1 MIIKK
6 EEKKKRKSFFSFNS
20 FVYYYFFSTLV
31 VALSLI
37 IVILKSQTFEVKK
50 NKYLDFISKGGRFE
64 YLYLPNIA
72 IKALKSNFYK
82 IQTLNLEIPFEQ
94 MLIIENL
101 RKKALSD
108 GFLPSADQ
116 MPKVK
121 TNIIFNDDKF
131 RGDIRLKGDRDVH
144 YADKKKSSYKIELD
158 KNQYIFGIKK
168 FSLQKPRTRNYI
180 HEWIFHQMA
189 KDFNII
195 KIKYDFIKL
204 SVNGENT
211 GLYVLEEGFGKELI
225 ERNERR
231 NGPIFGINEDVVG
244 IDGLSDKPVFE
255 IYNKNYWSRPENSSI
270 VRTASQKLR
279 DFFNNKIELE
289 EIFDLEKWSAYFAVI
304 DFTSNYHGALLKSVK
319 LYYNPINGLFEP
331 IPFDGHRLKP
341 NYNKYNLDYD
351 NRILIDVLTDPSTTE
366 EKEIFEWLKKFF
378 FKGKKLNQEFYNLY
392 VKNLNTISSDQYIKK
407 FLKKNL
413 EKIEQINSHIYADY
427 FFYDNSRNYG
437 IGLYYFSLDDF
448 YHQARNIKNK
458 LKISRKIQVLKHGK
472 SDFIVKNYYKNYGSE
487 IVEKL
492 VCNNNNQISEIKIN
506 KSLNNFAD
514 TKIRVSE
521 EKIKKIKCTH
531 VNFINKFNKISTLFK
546 IDYTNSEYS
555 YNRFKKF
562 NPEIIEKYF
571 KVLGKDL
578 LLVSEEI
585 NIDQNLYIPR
595 GFRVIIKPG
604 QKIFLT
610 NGAFIIS
617 NSPWKIGGY
626 GKKVI
631 ISGEKNNFGGGILI
645 TDTNQK
651 SIFQNVKF
659 AYLGGIKRKHF
670 TEKDKFFFDTLTE
683 YSPVK
688 KNNYK
693 ERLLKINKNYYDN
706 SLDAY
711 LILGAINIHNSEID
725 LKNVIFNRISS
736 EDALNIISSRFDA
749 QNLIFIETASDGVDL
764 DFSQGKFNK
773 INFDWIGND
782 AIDLS
787 GSNVSMTNIKL
798 SNIGDKLIS
807 VGENSEVIINHVE
820 GSNSYA
826 GIVSKDGSNIFA
838 SNISMRNVK
847 IPFSAYKKKEE
858 YNFPKM
864 KLSKI
869 NVENYKIKWLKDKGS
884 ELFYEKE
891 KVGTKTKNIIPIIYR
906 KNLDLVKLIKN
917 ENEKNN

>member
-1 MIIKK
+1 MIIK
-6 EEKKKRKSFFSFNS
+6 EEKKKKRKVLFSFNK
-20 FVYYYFFSTLV
+20 FLYLYFY
-31 VALSLI
+31 LSLLAFT
-37 IVILKSQTFEVKK
+37 ILLIFVLQSYTFIQLK
-50 NKYLDFISKGGRFE
+50 NKYLDIVSKAGRFE
-64 YLYLPNIA
+64 YVYLPQIA
-72 IKALKSNFYK
+72 FKALQSNFNKLDK
-82 IQTLNLEIPFEQ
+82 IYLEINFDDI
-94 MLIIENL
+94 LIIENI
-101 RKKALSD
+101 RKKAIED
-108 GFLPSADQ
+108 GYLPSANLIK
-116 MPKVK
+116 KVK
-121 TNIIFNDDKF
+121 ANIFFNEKKN
-131 RGDIRLKGDRDVH
+131 RGDLRLKGDRKVH
-144 YADKKKSSYKIELD
+144 FQDKNKSSYKIELD
-158 KNQYIFGIKK
+158 RNQYILGMKK
-168 FSLQKPRTRNYI
+168 FSIQKPRIRNYI
-180 HEWIFHQMA
+180 HEWLFHEMA
-189 KDFNII
+189 GDFNII
-195 KIKYDFIKL
+195 KINYDFINL
-204 SVNGENT
+204 YINGEDK

-231 NGPIFGINEDVVG
+231 NGPIFSLNED
-244 IDGLSDKPVFE
+244 IHSEDDKPVFE
-255 IYNKNYWSRPENSSI
+255 IYNKNYWDQKENNPI
-270 VRTASQKLR
+270 ARIASQKLR
-279 DFFNNKIELE
+279 DFFNKELE
-289 EIFDLEKWSAYFAVI
+289 VDEIFDLNKWAAYFAVI
-304 DFTSNYHGALLKSVK
+304 DMTASYHGGLLKSVK
-319 LYYNPINGLFEP
+319 FYYNPLNGLFEP
-331 IPFDGHRLKP
+331 IPFDGHRHKP
-341 NYNKYNLDYD
+341 NFHKYNLNYD
-351 NRILIDVLTDPSTTE
+351 NKILIDFLLES
-366 EKEIFEWLKKFF
+366 EKEDYAGINWLKKFF
-378 FKGKKLNQEFYNLY
+378 FKNGALNKKFYNKY
-392 VKNLNTISSDQYIKK
+392 VSNLNKISSDNYINEFLSKN
-407 FLKKNL
+407 LKKI
-413 EKIEQINSHIYADY
+413 KIINSHIYGDY
-427 FFYDNSRNYG
+427 FFYDNIDSYGAGIYYFLKKDFIHQANNIQQKLKNKQAIQILQKKSSELLVKFYFNNYG
-437 IGLYYFSLDDF
+437 ILVAEKLICSKNNLTVEILINEIINNFNDTVIKIPEKHINDTKCKYVEFKD
-448 YHQARNIKNK
+448 KNK
-458 LKISRKIQVLKHGK
+458 G
-472 SDFIVKNYYKNYGSE
+472 
-487 IVEKL
+487 
-492 VCNNNNQISEIKIN
+492 
-506 KSLNNFAD
+506 D
-514 TKIRVSE
+514 TKIIE
-521 EKIKKIKCTH
+521 
-531 VNFINKFNKISTLFK
+531 
-546 IDYTNSEYS
+546 IDYINSRYS
-555 YNRFKKF
+555 YDKFKKF
-562 NPEIIEKYF
+562 NLSKLDNYF
-571 KVLGKDL
+571 TQKNNNLFLKG
-578 LLVSEEI
+578 
-585 NIDQNLYIPR
+585 NQIDIDEDLYIPN
-595 GFRVIIKPG
+595 GYKVIIKPG
-604 QKIFLT
+604 QKILLT
-610 NGAFIIS
+610 NNAFIIS
-617 NSPWKIGGY
+617 NSPWTIGG
-626 GKKVI
+626 KEKLTI
-631 ISGEKNNFGGGILI
+631 ITGEKNNFGGGILI

>member
-31 VALSLI
+31 VALFLI

-168 FSLQKPRTRNYI
+168 FSLQKPRTRNYV

-231 NGPIFGINEDVVG
+231 NGPIFGLNEDVVG
-244 IDGLSDKPVFE
+244 VDGLSDKPVFE

-492 VCNNNNQISEIKIN
+492 FCNNSNQISEIKIN

-521 EKIKKIKCTH
+521 EKIKNMKCTH

-562 NPEIIEKYF
+562 NSEIIEKYF

-610 NGAFIIS
+610 KGAFIIS

-631 ISGEKNNFGGGILI
+631 ISGQKNNLGGGLYIG
-645 TDTNQK
+645 DTEHLTKIENTE
-651 SIFQNVKF
+651 I
-659 AYLGGIKRKHF
+659 AYLKG
-670 TEKDKFFFDTLTE
+670 
-683 YSPVK
+683 Y
-688 KNNYK
+688 N
-693 ERLLKINKNYYDN
+693 IN
-706 SLDAY
+706 SSSEY
-711 LILGAINIHNSEID
+711 LILGSINFHGTNLEIKDVYFKNIFSEDAINIFNSKFSMINASYKDIFSDAID
-725 LKNVIFNRISS
+725 V
-736 EDALNIISSRFDA
+736 
-749 QNLIFIETASDGVDL
+749 
-764 DFSQGKFNK
+764 DFSKGN
-773 INFDWIGND
+773 INNARFININND
-782 AIDLS
+782 AIDFS
-787 GSNVSMTNIKL
+787 GSNAKVYGAYFN
-798 SNIGDKLIS
+798 NVNDKVIS
-807 VGENSEVIINHVE
+807 VGENSKINL
-820 GSNSYA
+820 SKIKAINSYL
-826 GIVSKDGSNIFA
+826 GIASKDGSEVY
-838 SNISMRNVK
+838 SDNISFDGVI
-847 IPFSAYKKKEE
+847 IPFSAYQKKKEYE
-858 YNFPKM
+858 HGILIAKDLNLNNFSK
-864 KLSKI
+864 KWIKDKNSKI
-869 NVENYKIKWLKDKGS
+869 IINDIPIKGN
-884 ELFYEKE
+884 
-891 KVGTKTKNIIPIIYR
+891 TKNIISIIY
-906 KNLDLVKLIKN
+906 
-917 ENEKNN
+917 EKKISLLNNN